1 MDATLQIKSDLISK
15 IKESKDLKLLK
26 AIQAIFDASEQS
38 PYQLSDE
45 QKEAIEIGR
54 NQIKNGEYSTNESV
68 MAEMREWLKKK

>member
-15 IKESKDLKLLK
+15 IKELKLLK

-68 MAEMREWLKKK
+68 MAEMREWLARK

>member
-38 PYQLSDE
+38 PYQLSVE